1 MVKKNET
8 IRERFVR
15 IFESDEST
23 FGGIL
28 DYGLILNRPRT
39 VGYAVEDDKRW
50 NIYNLGRLEV
60 KSPKPKGDYR
70 IWGSSFRRGIV
81 NKALTVLKCRK
92 YVDTSVAIGNHDKL
106 TSTYFVLVLSSGK
119 DKIFLSPAL
128 FDAGDISGEA
138 ELFKDFPK
146 DLAKMIMKVVI

>member
-15 IFESDEST
+15 IFKSDST
-23 FGGIL
+23 FGGTH

-39 VGYAVEDDKRW
+39 AGYVVEDDKRW

-70 IWGSSFRRGIV
+70 IWDSSFRRGIV

-92 YVDTSVAIGNHDKL
+92 YVDTSVAVGNHDKL
-106 TSTYFVLVLSSGK
+106 SSTYFLLVLSSGK
-119 DKIFLSPAL
+119 DKIFLAPAL
-128 FDAGDISGEA
+128 LGKEEEF
-138 ELFKDFPK
+138 FKDFPR
-146 DLAKMIMKVVI
+146 DLAKMITKITT